1 MANKIVA
8 ILNQLPKEISENAIK
23 KAQQF
28 SYQNVK
34 QQWIETFKN
43 FNIHDLKTRV
53 IFTSSAGG
61 HFSELCELK
70 ELMERYNS
78 FLITEDH
85 EMMQDYKKKNKS
97 RSWYMPAGTKEHLF
111 KFLCNFPI
119 NIFKSF
125 KAYLK
130 VKPDLVIAT
139 GAHTTVPICYIAKM
153 FGKKVIFIET
163 FANITTKTLSGKL
176 VYPIADLFL
185 VQWEDM
191 LKLYPKAKY
200 RGGLK

>member
-1 MANKIVA
+1 MENDTPNKIKISKEIIATLPIETFPGKIVVIDNEKDGFIIKDRNIDEMANKIVA

-85 EMMQDYKKKNKS
+85 EMMQDYKKKNK
-97 RSWYMPAGTKEHLF
+97 
-111 KFLCNFPI
+111 
-119 NIFKSF
+119 
-125 KAYLK
+125 
-130 VKPDLVIAT
+130 
-139 GAHTTVPICYIAKM
+139 
-153 FGKKVIFIET
+153 
-163 FANITTKTLSGKL
+163 
-176 VYPIADLFL
+176 
-185 VQWEDM
+185 
-191 LKLYPKAKY
+191 
-200 RGGLK
+200 